1 MILTPHMK
9 EMSRLTGISV
19 SEIVERRFEVLH
31 RFTEESPCI
40 CVLKDSRTIVA
51 QKDRQNFLNLA
62 GNAAMAKGGSGDVL
76 AGVITGLLAQGMDG
90 FQSAVTGVFCCM
102 PVVEMRQGIKNG
114 GYSVLARDLIH
125 GIQVAMKK
133 AKECN

>member
-62 GNAAMAKGGSGDVL
+62 GNAAWQK
-76 AGVITGLLAQGMDG
+76 
-90 FQSAVTGVFCCM
+90 AVR
-102 PVVEMRQGIKNG
+102 EMCLR
-114 GYSVLARDLIH
+114 V
-125 GIQVAMKK
+125 
-133 AKECN
+133 

>member
-19 SEIVERRFEVLH
+19 SEIAERRFEVLH

-90 FQSAVTGVFCCM
+90 FQSAMTGVFLHACGGD
-102 PVVEMRQGIKNG
+102 EARDKKG